1 MVTLVLGRKKIISRG
16 ACSCSSLS
24 SGCSGLGC
32 DLPVS
37 VVCGRGEGNE
47 VRLVSRSV
55 FGFDRL
61 RLLQAVC
68 VCVCQF
74 SRVHSESSGFD
85 GVWGEGGAEG
95 NDVRLV

>member
-1 MVTLVLGRKKIISRG
+1 M
-16 ACSCSSLS
+16 
-24 SGCSGLGC
+24 
-32 DLPVS
+32 
-37 VVCGRGEGNE
+37 VCGRGEGNE

-68 VCVCQF
+68 VCQF
-74 SRVHSESSGFD
+74 SRVHSESCGFD